1 MQQNRI
7 SDCRWG
13 PILIPTPGLP
23 REEQQTVW
31 SQGLLRGVWWLAC
44 GLVVIVMVTK
54 ICPARDVAP
63 PGWFREAVLFLVC
76 PGFAGQDSVSDEMQV
91 H

>member
-1 MQQNRI
+1 MA
-7 SDCRWG
+7 
-13 PILIPTPGLP
+13 
-23 REEQQTVW
+23 V
-31 SQGLLRGVWWLAC
+31 VA
-44 GLVVIVMVTK
+44 VVINNLQQGRHFVRMIV
-54 ICPARDVAP
+54 PLRDAAP